1 MIINKLIIFS
11 ESKCPSIEFDVVQC
25 QTTVCVSY
33 CISSTGGTH
42 HTQVRVTLMTQL
54 CCLLSKGWE
63 WKPSDSVIYRINI

>member
-1 MIINKLIIFS
+1 MIIDELIIFS

-42 HTQVRVTLMTQL
+42 HTQVRVTLMTVML
-54 CCLLSKGWE
+54 
-63 WKPSDSVIYRINI
+63 SVI

>member
-1 MIINKLIIFS
+1 MIIDELIIFS

-42 HTQVRVTLMTQL
+42 HTQVRVTLMSYVVCYL
-54 CCLLSKGWE
+54 KDGNGN
-63 WKPSDSVIYRINI
+63 PSDSVIYRINI